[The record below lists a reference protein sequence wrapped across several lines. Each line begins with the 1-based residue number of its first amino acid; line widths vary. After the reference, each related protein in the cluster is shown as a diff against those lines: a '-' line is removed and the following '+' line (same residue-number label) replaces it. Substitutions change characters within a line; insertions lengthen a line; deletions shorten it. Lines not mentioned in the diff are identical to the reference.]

1 MGNHTAQLAWDAGQ
15 YLRFGDERT
24 QPARDLLARVPLT
37 APKRVIDLGCGPGNS
52 TAMVAERFP
61 GAEVTGVDSSPEML
75 AQARADHPTWR
86 WIEAD
91 IAAWSP
97 DGAHD
102 LIFSNAALQWVP
114 DHARL
119 FPALFDALPP
129 GGVLAVQMPRNF
141 AAPTHAL
148 MRETAADPRWS
159 ARLPAETRVFPVGEP
174 GLYYDLLAPRASRL
188 DIFEIE
194 YLHVLDGPE
203 GVVEWMKGTGLRP
216 FLQRLDPAEQAP
228 FLAAYLDRLTKAYP
242 RRADGKVLLP
252 FRRLF
257 LLASR

>member
-1 MGNHTAQLAWDAGQ
+1 MTQIAWDADQ
-15 YLRFGDERT
+15 YLKFGGERA
-24 QPARDLLARVPLT
+24 QPSRDLVARVPL
-37 APKRVIDLGCGPGNS
+37 ASPRRIVDLGCGPGNS
-52 TAMVAERFP
+52 TELLAQRWP
-61 GAEVTGVDSSPEML
+61 LAEVTGIDSSPDML
-75 AQARADHPTWR
+75 AQARADYPAGR

-97 DGAHD
+97 EVPHD

-114 DHARL
+114 DHARV

-141 AAPTHAL
+141 AAPNHAL
-148 MRETAADPRWS
+148 LRETAALPRWAARMPDE
-159 ARLPAETRVFPVGEP
+159 ARLMPVGDP
-174 GLYYDLLAPRASRL
+174 GFYYDLLASRAARL
-188 DIFEIE
+188 DIFEID

-216 FLQRLDPAEQAP
+216 FLQRLDPSEHP
-228 FLAAYLDRLTKAYP
+228 SFLAAYLDRLKEAYP
-242 RRADGKVLLP
+242 RRTDGKVLFP

-257 LLASR
+257 LVASR

>member
-1 MGNHTAQLAWDAGQ
+1 VTQFAWDAGQ
-15 YLRFGDERT
+15 YLKFGDERT
-24 QPARDLLARVPLT
+24 LPARDLLARVPLA
-37 APKRVIDLGCGPGNS
+37 APRRIVDLGCGPGNS
-52 TAMVAERFP
+52 TEMVAQRFP
-61 GAEVTGVDSSPEML
+61 EAEVTGVDSSPDML
-75 AQARADHPTWR
+75 VQARQDHPEWR

-91 IAAWSP
+91 IAAWSS
-97 DGAHD
+97 DGAYD

-114 DHARL
+114 DHEKV

-148 MRETAADPRWS
+148 LRETAADPRWS
-159 ARLPAETRVFPVGEP
+159 AHMPDESRVLPVGEP
-174 GLYYDLLAPRASRL
+174 GLYYDVLGPRAARL

-216 FLQRLDPAEQAP
+216 FLQRLDAADQAP
-228 FLAAYLDRLTKAYP
+228 FLAAYLDRLKQAYP
-242 RRADGKVLLP
+242 RRADGKVLFP